1 MKRMHQVFIS
11 STYKDLEE
19 ERFEVMQALLKMGCM
34 PAGMELFPAANESQW
49 NFIKKIIDESDYY
62 LLIVGGKY
70 GSVHPQK
77 GISYTRMEYEY
88 ALETKKP
95 ILRFLVKDARKLSQE
110 KIEKDPKILKKLD
123 DFKKFLLGDNLCQFY
138 NNPHDLAL
146 KVTQA
151 INQLRDEYPSLGW
164 IRAEHINQDLSNK
177 NNSKV
182 YDFDDVK
189 VQLEKTVYYKIINL
203 HSVAENPE
211 IIYEKFIPRINKKIE
226 VFSEFITLKVNKF
239 DRIIS
244 HFRSRDRTNGSAIE
258 LYSLF
263 PFKGSLDD
271 GDKRATLIEPVI
283 LGPSDIFV
291 SSGHTYNGFKAG
303 DLDLGLKVEKNTNIA
318 RLLIDFSSIP
328 NFESMITETPK
339 LYYNHFP
346 TEKTF
351 SATDKMIDQE
361 IDNIIILAP
370 GFYLAELENMKKEEA
385 LRFEFS
391 MDTDKISNI
400 S

>member
-1 MKRMHQVFIS
+1 MKKMYQVFIS

-49 NFIKKIIDESDYY
+49 NFIKRVIDESDYY

-70 GSVHPQK
+70 GSVHPQR

-95 ILRFLVKDARKLSQE
+95 ILRFLVKDATKLPQE
-110 KIEKDPKILKKLD
+110 KIEKDPKIIKKLD
-123 DFKKFLLGDNLCQFY
+123 DFKKFLLDENLCQFY

-151 INQLRDEYPSLGW
+151 INQLREEYPALGW
-164 IRAEHINQDLSNK
+164 IKANNVVLESAKEAENK
-177 NNSKV
+177 IF
-182 YDFDDVK
+182 DFDDVK
-189 VQLEKTVYYKIINL
+189 VQIEKTVYYKIVNL
-203 HSVAENPE
+203 KSVQENPE
-211 IIYEKFIPRINKKIE
+211 IIYEKYIPR
-226 VFSEFITLKVNKF
+226 V
-239 DRIIS
+239 IS
-244 HFRSRDRTNGSAIE
+244 HFRSRDRTDGSAIE

-283 LGPSDIFV
+283 LGPSDTFV

-303 DLDLGLKVEKNTNIA
+303 DLDLGLKVEKNTNVS
-318 RLLIDFSSIP
+318 RLVIDFSSIP
-328 NFESMITETPK
+328 NFEDMISENPK

-346 TEKTF
+346 TQSTF
-351 SATDKMIDQE
+351 SASDKMIDQE
-361 IDNIIILAP
+361 ISGYKVLAP
-370 GFYLAELENMKKEEA
+370 GIFFAELENMKKEEA

-391 MDTDKISNI
+391 IDIDKISNLT
-400 S
+400 